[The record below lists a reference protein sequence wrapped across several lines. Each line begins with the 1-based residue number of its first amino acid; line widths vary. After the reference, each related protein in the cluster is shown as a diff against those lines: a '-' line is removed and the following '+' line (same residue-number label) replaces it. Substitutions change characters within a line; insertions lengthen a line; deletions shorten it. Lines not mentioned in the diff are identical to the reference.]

1 MEPKEYI
8 AAIDLG
14 TSKILGMIG
23 SKSVN
28 NNLEILAFEKID
40 STSCIRRGT
49 INNLE
54 ETSANLKYILRKLEN
69 KIHPHKLARVFVGV
83 NGQSVHTVSHKEY
96 IHLGHE
102 EFITDEIIQKLI
114 QNATKN
120 ASVNGEILEVI
131 PNEYRLDSKKTEI
144 NPVGVA
150 CTEIE
155 ASFKLIV
162 GRTSLKKMIARA
174 VEEKTELT
182 IAGTPLS
189 QRAAASVLLTD
200 ADKILGCALIDFGAG
215 TTSVSVYKDGLLRH
229 LAVIPFGGQI
239 VTKDISSENL
249 LEGDAE
255 KLKTS
260 YGSAVFNPE
269 SDNKVFKVRGTS
281 NMDEPK
287 IELHTLNNIIEAR
300 MIEIIQ
306 NVWHQIEQ
314 SGFAKQ
320 LGAGIYITGG
330 ASQMRNI
337 TDLIKS
343 ETGVDVR
350 KASISR
356 NIINSTSSTE
366 SMQNPAYGVVL
377 GLVMSNSLNCIR
389 VAKPVVEVPETVD
402 DLIENKVENVIE
414 PVRPPKAPKPKGPK
428 MLDRIKNSFGSLF
441 GESENMDSDMK

>member
-1 MEPKEYI
+1 M
-8 AAIDLG
+8 
-14 TSKILGMIG
+14 
-23 SKSVN
+23 
-28 NNLEILAFEKID
+28 
-40 STSCIRRGT
+40 
-49 INNLE
+49 
-54 ETSANLKYILRKLEN
+54 
-69 KIHPHKLARVFVGV
+69 
-83 NGQSVHTVSHKEY
+83 
-96 IHLGHE
+96 HLGHE

-120 ASVNGEILEVI
+120 ASVNGEILEVV
-131 PNEYRLDSKKTEI
+131 PNEYRLDSKKTEV

-162 GRTSLKKMIARA
+162 GRASLKKMIEKA
-174 VEEKTELT
+174 VEDKSDLT
-182 IAGTPLS
+182 VAGTPLS
-189 QRAAASVLLTD
+189 QRAAASVLLSD

-229 LAVIPFGGQI
+229 LAVIPFGGQV

-269 SDNKVFKVRGTS
+269 SDNKVFKVKAT
-281 NMDEPK
+281 NHMDEPK
-287 IELHTLNNIIEAR
+287 IELHTLNNIIEGR
-300 MIEIIQ
+300 MVEIIQ
-306 NVWHQIEQ
+306 NVWNQIEQ
-314 SGFAKQ
+314 SGFSKQ

-350 KASISR
+350 KAAINR
-356 NIINSTSSTE
+356 NIINSSSSTE
-366 SMQNPAYGVVL
+366 SMQNPSYGVIV
-377 GLVMSNSLNCIR
+377 GLVMSNSLNCVR
-389 VAKPVVEVPETVD
+389 VAKPIID
-402 DLIENKVENVIE
+402 E
-414 PVRPPKAPKPKGPK
+414 PVLVDELINSQEDKFVEPVKPPKPPKPKGPNK
-428 MLDRIKNSFGSLF
+428 LNRIKNIFGNLF